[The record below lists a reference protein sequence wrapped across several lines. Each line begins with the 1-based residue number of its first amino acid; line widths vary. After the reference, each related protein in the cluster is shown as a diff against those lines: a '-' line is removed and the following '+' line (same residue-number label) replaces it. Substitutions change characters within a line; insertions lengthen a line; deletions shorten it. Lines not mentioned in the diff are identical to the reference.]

1 MHYQPLLN
9 MAIIENWLSSKC
21 CKGLGARTVE
31 IGLVSEMYI
40 FFICVKGVNLMEKN
54 ACFIEIALKLLELR
68 GYKETHPYPFLR
80 RKIT

>member
-1 MHYQPLLN
+1 MVLYIN
-9 MAIIENWLSSKC
+9 CAIHAPGV
-21 CKGLGARTVE
+21 KGLGARTVE
-31 IGLVSEMYI
+31 IGLVSEMHI

-68 GYKETHPYPFLR
+68 GYKETYPYPFLR

>member
-1 MHYQPLLN
+1 M
-9 MAIIENWLSSKC
+9 
-21 CKGLGARTVE
+21 KGLGARTVE